1 MTQQIA
7 DRRDID
13 FVLYEQLE
21 VQQLFKTEKHRD
33 LNKKMVDMVV
43 TEARSFGIK
52 EVLPTHAEGDKA
64 GVTFENGK
72 VIVPRMLPPPLSVD
86 GRK

>member
-13 FVLYEQLE
+13 FVLYDQLDIE
-21 VQQLFKTEKHRD
+21 QLFKTDKHSD

-43 TEARSFGIK
+43 TEARAFGIK
-52 EVLPTHAEGDKA
+52 EVLPTHAA
-64 GVTFENGK
+64 
-72 VIVPRMLPPPLSVD
+72 R
-86 GRK
+86 

>member
-13 FVLYEQLE
+13 FVLYEQLD

-52 EVLPTHAEGDKA
+52 EVLPTHAEGTRQA
-64 GVTFENGK
+64 
-72 VIVPRMLPPPLSVD
+72 LPLKTERSLFPNATSALI
-86 GRK
+86 G